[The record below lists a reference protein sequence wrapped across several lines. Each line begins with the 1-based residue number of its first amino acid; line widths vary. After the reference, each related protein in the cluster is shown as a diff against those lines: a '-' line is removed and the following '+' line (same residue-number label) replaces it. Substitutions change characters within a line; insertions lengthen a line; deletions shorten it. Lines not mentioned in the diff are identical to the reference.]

1 MKKSIMFGFCFLS
14 IINAQEK
21 GPASSII
28 FANLHSE
35 INDQMASQSPEQL
48 FSADNIED
56 LREQSDRLGKA
67 IAARLERLID
77 QVGRD
82 QSTSPSDSDDQPNS
96 SQDSPSAEQ
105 DILGEAFQGFAT
117 LNRQQQQALEEIL
130 RITGQNTRATQL
142 LGQVVTAQNESLIDA
157 NKRLELTVKKLEA
170 IRAELAALRLARESD
185 RQAQRK
191 KDDANSLATYKWY
204 LEIKNQSG
212 RNEALALTGGVFLGA
227 WFAYQMMLDNLNGGS
242 SGHH

>member
-1 MKKSIMFGFCFLS
+1 MFGLCFLS

-21 GPASSII
+21 GPASPII

-35 INDQMASQSPEQL
+35 LKSQMASPSPEQL

-67 IAARLERLID
+67 IVARLERLID
-77 QVGRD
+77 QGGRD

-105 DILGEAFQGFAT
+105 DILGEAFQGFAALT
-117 LNRQQQQALEEIL
+117 EYNRQQQQALEEIL
-130 RITGQNTRATQL
+130 IITGQNTRATQL
-142 LGQVVTAQNESLIDA
+142 LGPVVTAQSESLIDA